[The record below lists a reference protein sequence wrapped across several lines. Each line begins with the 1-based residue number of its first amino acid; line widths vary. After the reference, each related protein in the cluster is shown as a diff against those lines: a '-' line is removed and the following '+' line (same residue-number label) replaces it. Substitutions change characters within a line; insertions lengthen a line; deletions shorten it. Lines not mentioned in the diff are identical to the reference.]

1 MLYSIKPSKLKYLAA
16 DILLVLVSGVT
27 ALALFRRAL
36 VPMRPGAELVFLLL
50 VGLSFAAGVYLS
62 QGYRIIWR
70 YSTVRDFYR
79 LLQGCVIGLTVASL
93 VMFFAGIPVP
103 RQAVL
108 VTFILATALLVLY
121 RVILRDVVYR
131 REGRAAS
138 VSYGSDRKPGK
149 RVLIAGAG
157 EAGRIIISEFE
168 RQGMGKTIIGLVD
181 DDRRK
186 VGTLL
191 GGKPVLGTTAEMTML
206 VEQYGIN
213 EVIIAMPS
221 APQPVQRRLITD
233 ARRHNPMLPVTILPP
248 IMKTFEVALTPE
260 LRSIGIDELLGRD
273 QVPVDLDAIAHH
285 YHGRHILVTGA
296 GGSIGRELCRQVLK
310 FEPASLT
317 AVGRGEF
324 SMYNLKKDLGDYM
337 KYMPTDTKIRYHIG
351 DVMDRVRMKAI
362 MEETRPAIVFHAAAH
377 KYVDLMEENP
387 TEAFRNNVLG
397 TRTVLL
403 CAEEAGVEELVL
415 VSTDKA
421 VRPVSVMG
429 ATKRVAEMLAG
440 SWNGKGG
447 MRTAVVRFGNVIGS
461 RGSVIP
467 LFQEQIERG
476 GPVTVTHPEM
486 TRYFMSIPEAVLL
499 ILNASAY
506 AAGADVF
513 VLDMGEQY
521 KIDEVARN
529 LVRLYGFEPDRDI
542 RIQYT
547 GIRPGEKLYEELW
560 YENESMESTGNE
572 RIFRLNHENNAREEE
587 AVGRVLH
594 IRAEEVQAMTPDE
607 LKVLLKELVPE
618 YRAFGG
624 M

>member
-1 MLYSIKPSKLKYLAA
+1 MLYSIKPNKLKYLAA
-16 DILLVLVSGVT
+16 DITLVLFGGVT
-27 ALALFRRAL
+27 SLALFRR
-36 VPMRPGAELVFLLL
+36 ELLAGPYGSGLLFVL
-50 VGLSFAAGVYLS
+50 LTAASFAVGVYVS

-108 VTFILATALLVLY
+108 VAFILSTALLVLY
-121 RVILRDVVYR
+121 RVILRDVAYR
-131 REGRAAS
+131 REGRASSS
-138 VSYGSDRKPGK
+138 VGRGKKPGK

-168 RQGMGKTIIGLVD
+168 RHGMGKTIIGLVD
-181 DDRRK
+181 DDSRK

-191 GGKPVLGTTAEMTML
+191 GGKPVLGTTGEMAML
-206 VEQYGIN
+206 VSQYDIN

-221 APQPVQRRLITD
+221 APQPVQRRIIRD
-233 ARRHNPMLPVTILPP
+233 ARSENPMMPVTILPP

-273 QVPVDLDAIAHH
+273 EVPVDLDAIAHH
-285 YHGRHILVTGA
+285 YRGRHILVTGA
-296 GGSIGRELCRQVLK
+296 GGSIGRELCRQLLK

-324 SMYNLKKDLGDYM
+324 SMYGLQNDLKEYM
-337 KYMPTDTKIRYHIG
+337 KYIPSGTCIHYYIA
-351 DVMDRVRMKAI
+351 DVNDRVRMKGI
-362 MEETRPAIVFHAAAH
+362 MEERSPDIVFHAAAH

-397 TRTVLL
+397 TRAILE
-403 CAEEAGVEELVL
+403 CAGEGGVAELVL

-429 ATKRVAEMLAG
+429 ATKRVAEMLTDN
-440 SWNGKGG
+440 WNGKNG

-467 LFQEQIERG
+467 LFQKQIETG
-476 GPVTVTHPEM
+476 GPLTVTHPDM
-486 TRYFMSIPEAVLL
+486 TRYFMSIPESVLL
-499 ILNASAY
+499 ILNAGAY
-506 AAGADVF
+506 ASGADVF

-529 LVRLYGFEPDRDI
+529 LVRLYGYEPDRDI
-542 RIQYT
+542 MIEYT

-560 YENESMESTGNE
+560 YENESMKPTENP
-572 RIFRLNHENNAREEE
+572 RIFRLDHDSGTGEERT
-587 AVGRVLH
+587 VQRVLNMT
-594 IRAEEVQAMTPDE
+594 AEEIQEMTHDE
-607 LKVLLKELVPE
+607 LKALLKELVPE
-618 YRAFGG
+618 YKPYEG

>member
-1 MLYSIKPSKLKYLAA
+1 MLYSIKPNKLKYLAA
-16 DILLVLVSGVT
+16 DITLVLFGGVT
-27 ALALFRRAL
+27 SLALFRR
-36 VPMRPGAELVFLLL
+36 ELLAGPYGSGLLFVLL
-50 VGLSFAAGVYLS
+50 VAASFAVGVYVS

-108 VTFILATALLVLY
+108 VAFILSTALLVLY
-121 RVILRDVVYR
+121 RVILRDVAYR

-138 VSYGSDRKPGK
+138 SVGRGKKPGK

-168 RQGMGKTIIGLVD
+168 RHGMGKTIIGLVD
-181 DDRRK
+181 DDARK

-191 GGKPVLGTTAEMTML
+191 GGKPVLGTTDEMAML
-206 VEQYGIN
+206 VAQYDIN

-221 APQPVQRRLITD
+221 APQPVQRRIIRD
-233 ARRHNPMLPVTILPP
+233 ARSENPMMPVTILPP

-273 QVPVDLDAIAHH
+273 EVPVDLDAIAHH
-285 YHGRHILVTGA
+285 YQGGHILVTGA
-296 GGSIGRELCRQVLK
+296 GGSIGRELCRQLLK
-310 FEPASLT
+310 FEPASLI

-324 SMYNLKKDLGDYM
+324 SMYGLQNDLTEYM
-337 KYMPTDTKIRYHIG
+337 KYIPSDTRIHYYIA
-351 DVMDRVRMKAI
+351 DVNDRVRMKGI
-362 MEETRPAIVFHAAAH
+362 VEERRPDIVFHAAAH

-397 TRTVLL
+397 TRAILE
-403 CAEEAGVEELVL
+403 CAGEGGVQELVL

-429 ATKRVAEMLAG
+429 ATKRVAEMLTDN
-440 SWNGKGG
+440 WNGKNG

-467 LFQEQIERG
+467 LFQKQIETG
-476 GPVTVTHPEM
+476 GPLTVTHPDM
-486 TRYFMSIPEAVLL
+486 TRYFMSIPESVLL
-499 ILNASAY
+499 ILNAAAY
-506 AAGADVF
+506 ASGADVF

-529 LVRLYGFEPDRDI
+529 LVRLYGYEPDRDI
-542 RIQYT
+542 QIEYT

-560 YENESMESTGNE
+560 YENESMQPTENP
-572 RIFRLNHENNAREEE
+572 RIFRLNHDSGTDEEK
-587 AVGRVLH
+587 AVQRVLNMT
-594 IRAEEVQAMTPDE
+594 AEDIQAMTHDE
-607 LKVLLKELVPE
+607 LKALLQELVPE
-618 YRAFGG
+618 YKPYEG